1 MALQGAQNGQ
11 NNLKKK
17 KNKIA
22 KLLPKYKIYLK
33 TTVIQ
38 TVWWSTRIRQKDE
51 WNKLESPKTKQNKKP
66 LIYG

>member
-38 TVWWSTRIRQKDE
+38 TVRWSTRIRQKDE
-51 WNKLESPKTKQNKKP
+51 WNKLESPQTKQN
-66 LIYG
+66 